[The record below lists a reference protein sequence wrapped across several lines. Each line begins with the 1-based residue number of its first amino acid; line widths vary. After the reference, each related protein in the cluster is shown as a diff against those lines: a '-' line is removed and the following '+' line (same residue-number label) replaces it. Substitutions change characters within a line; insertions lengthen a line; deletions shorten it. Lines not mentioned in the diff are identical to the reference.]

1 MSEQYSNFNL
11 RSEFEY
17 PVFVS
22 LKSLSAKMLEQNKLP
37 NKDKVS
43 GFIKKSKTGT
53 FLRLS
58 NSVADKMVEKWTK
71 GLHNEDEWLCNEET
85 WFAETWDG
93 ALKFTFRLCKYSS
106 FSISIN
112 NFHQSKWEIED
123 FSISSNFNLENRV
136 SKAAFDLDNAVNWFG
151 IDGELSRF
159 GEVNTKR
166 ISESEIFSDL
176 EFENQK
182 FSLTVLTGFSRKITE
197 ISYEQKLSTT
207 LIIDFEKEQTREFTL
222 ELSNQVRNLL
232 QIITNQKIGINRF
245 TLGVEKIGKS
255 ISMNGEVIGYE
266 RDDRRENWFFSG
278 TFLPKA
284 EKLPNLGIRYSSVK
298 EDFQTILETWF
309 TCTKLQVLAENYL
322 HSSFYEVPVGTTL
335 VILISGIDTFLAGE
349 TYEDSKKELS
359 AKSKL
364 QQLIKLTPAWENFW
378 GDSYQSE
385 MEEFSSFLIDNRVYR
400 THGTKRKRAVY
411 VERELVLP
419 VKKLSKILRKFIL
432 YQIGIKL

>member
-37 NKDKVS
+37 KKDIIS

-58 NSVADKMVEKWTK
+58 NSIADKMIEKWFK
-71 GLHNEDEWLCNEET
+71 GLHNEDERLYNEGT

-93 ALKFTFRLCKYSS
+93 ALKFTFRLCKYNSS
-106 FSISIN
+106 SSSIN

-123 FSISSNFNLENRV
+123 FSISSNFNLENKV

-151 IDGELSRF
+151 IDGAMSGF
-159 GEVNTKR
+159 GEVNTNR
-166 ISESEIFSDL
+166 IPESEMFTDL

-182 FSLTVLTGFSRKITE
+182 FSLTVLTGFSRKTTE

-207 LIIDFEKEQTREFTL
+207 LIVDFEKEQTREFTL

-245 TLGVEKIGKS
+245 TLGVEKIGKPIS
-255 ISMNGEVIGYE
+255 INGGVIGYE
-266 RDDRRENWFFSG
+266 RDDRRENWFISG
-278 TFLPKA
+278 TFLPQK
-284 EKLPNLGIRYSSVK
+284 EKLTNLEIRYSSVK

-309 TCTKLQVLAENYL
+309 TCTKIQVLAENYL

-335 VILISGIDTFLAGE
+335 VMLISGIDTFFAGQK
-349 TYEDSKKELS
+349 YKNSKKELS

-364 QQLIKLTPAWENFW
+364 QQLIKLTSDWENFF
-378 GDSYQSE
+378 GDNYQFE

-400 THGTKRKRAVY
+400 THGTKRKNTVY

-419 VKKLSKILRKFIL
+419 VKRLSKILRKFIL

>member
-37 NKDKVS
+37 KKDIIS

-53 FLRLS
+53 FLILS
-58 NSVADKMVEKWTK
+58 NSIADKMIEKWFK
-71 GLHNEDEWLCNEET
+71 GLHNEDERLYNEET

-93 ALKFTFRLCKYSS
+93 ALKFTFRLCKFNSS
-106 FSISIN
+106 SSSIN

-123 FSISSNFNLENRV
+123 FSISSNFNLENKV

-151 IDGELSRF
+151 IDGALSGF
-159 GEVNTKR
+159 GEVNTNR
-166 ISESEIFSDL
+166 IPESEMFTDL

-182 FSLTVLTGFSRKITE
+182 FSLTVLTGFSRKTTE

-207 LIIDFEKEQTREFTL
+207 LIVDFEKEQTREFTL

-245 TLGVEKIGKS
+245 TLGVEKIGKPIS
-255 ISMNGEVIGYE
+255 INGGVIGYE
-266 RDDRRENWFFSG
+266 RDDRRENWFISG
-278 TFLPKA
+278 TFLPKK
-284 EKLPNLGIRYSSVK
+284 EKLTNLEIRYSSVK

-309 TCTKLQVLAENYL
+309 TCTKIQVLAENYL

-335 VILISGIDTFLAGE
+335 VMLISGIDTFFAGQK
-349 TYEDSKKELS
+349 YKNSKKELS

-364 QQLIKLTPAWENFW
+364 QQLIKLTSDWENFF
-378 GDSYQSE
+378 GDNYQFE

-400 THGTKRKRAVY
+400 THGTKRKSTVY

-419 VKKLSKILRKFIL
+419 VKRLSKILRKFIL

>member
-1 MSEQYSNFNL
+1 MSEQYSNFSL

-37 NKDKVS
+37 KKDIIS

-58 NSVADKMVEKWTK
+58 NSIADKMIEKWFK
-71 GLHNEDEWLCNEET
+71 GLHNEGERLYNEET

-93 ALKFTFRLCKYSS
+93 ALKFTFRLCKYNSS
-106 FSISIN
+106 SSSIN

-123 FSISSNFNLENRV
+123 FSISSNFNLENKV

-151 IDGELSRF
+151 IDGALSGF
-159 GEVNTKR
+159 GEVNTNR
-166 ISESEIFSDL
+166 IPESEMFTDL

-182 FSLTVLTGFSRKITE
+182 FSLTVLTGFSRKTTE

-207 LIIDFEKEQTREFTL
+207 LIVDFEKEQTREFTL

-245 TLGVEKIGKS
+245 TLGVEKIGKPIS
-255 ISMNGEVIGYE
+255 INGGVIGYE
-266 RDDRRENWFFSG
+266 RDDRRENWFISG
-278 TFLPKA
+278 TFLPKK
-284 EKLPNLGIRYSSVK
+284 EKLTNLEIRYSSVK

-309 TCTKLQVLAENYL
+309 TCTKIQVLAENYL
-322 HSSFYEVPVGTTL
+322 HSSFYEAPVGTTL
-335 VILISGIDTFLAGE
+335 VMLISGIDTFFAGQK
-349 TYEDSKKELS
+349 YKNSKKELS

-364 QQLIKLTPAWENFW
+364 QQLIKLTSDWENFF
-378 GDSYQSE
+378 GDNYQFE

-400 THGTKRKRAVY
+400 THGTKRKSTVY

-419 VKKLSKILRKFIL
+419 VKRLSKILRKFIL

>member
-37 NKDKVS
+37 KKDIIS

-53 FLRLS
+53 FLILS
-58 NSVADKMVEKWTK
+58 NSIADKMIEKWFK
-71 GLHNEDEWLCNEET
+71 GLHNEDERLYNEET

-93 ALKFTFRLCKYSS
+93 ALKFTFRLCKFNSS
-106 FSISIN
+106 SSSIN

-123 FSISSNFNLENRV
+123 FSISSNFNLENKV

-151 IDGELSRF
+151 IDGALSGF
-159 GEVNTKR
+159 GEVNTNR
-166 ISESEIFSDL
+166 IPESEMFTDL

-182 FSLTVLTGFSRKITE
+182 FSLTVLTGFSRKTTE

-207 LIIDFEKEQTREFTL
+207 LIVDFEKKQTREFTL

-245 TLGVEKIGKS
+245 TLGVEKIGKPIS
-255 ISMNGEVIGYE
+255 INGGVIGYE
-266 RDDRRENWFFSG
+266 RDDRRENWFISG
-278 TFLPKA
+278 TFLPKK
-284 EKLPNLGIRYSSVK
+284 EKLTNLEIRYSSVK

-309 TCTKLQVLAENYL
+309 TCTKIQVLAENYL

-335 VILISGIDTFLAGE
+335 VMLISGIDTFFAGQK
-349 TYEDSKKELS
+349 YKNSKKELS

-364 QQLIKLTPAWENFW
+364 QQLIKLTSDWENFF
-378 GDSYQSE
+378 GDNYQFE

-400 THGTKRKRAVY
+400 THGTKRKSTVY

-419 VKKLSKILRKFIL
+419 VKRLSKILRKFIL